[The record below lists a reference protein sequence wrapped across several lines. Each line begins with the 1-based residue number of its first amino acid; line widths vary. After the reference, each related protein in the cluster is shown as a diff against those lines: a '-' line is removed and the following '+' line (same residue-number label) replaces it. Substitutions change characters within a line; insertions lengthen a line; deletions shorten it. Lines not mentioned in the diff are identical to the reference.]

1 MADGIALGLCFFIV
15 LSSIGGFFYARFR
28 LRAAHE
34 FGNRLTAV
42 SYDAILEVDPQSGE
56 ILHANQASE
65 QMLGYDVSAL
75 EGRRMSGGIWPNE
88 KVRETFLEKVCEEGA
103 WHQETEWLNRNGSAL
118 PVMVRGVT
126 LGQEV
131 LLVVRDLTER
141 RAALRIIRE
150 SDERFNQVVQFIPH
164 PLLMLEMREGSIIEA
179 NRQFVT
185 LFGYPREQ
193 LVGERLHTLPLW
205 PDQSVCADFL
215 QSLASNTGA
224 AQRVTN
230 LHCRDGRRVRAFMV
244 AKTTRIEGEI
254 IALLTLM
261 DVAPLR
267 EEGDWWRI
275 ASTPEELDLSERTAH
290 ELNNILTPIMGYAEM
305 ALDDTPSNSRAAND
319 LRHITESVNRAQ
331 QLLLELRKA
340 RVAAKESA
348 EERQT
353 SSVST
358 ADGVVR
364 PPGVP
369 LS

>member
-1 MADGIALGLCFFIV
+1 
-15 LSSIGGFFYARFR
+15 
-28 LRAAHE
+28 
-34 FGNRLTAV
+34 
-42 SYDAILEVDPQSGE
+42 
-56 ILHANQASE
+56 
-65 QMLGYDVSAL
+65 
-75 EGRRMSGGIWPNE
+75 
-88 KVRETFLEKVCEEGA
+88 
-103 WHQETEWLNRNGSAL
+103 
-118 PVMVRGVT
+118 
-126 LGQEV
+126 
-131 LLVVRDLTER
+131 
-141 RAALRIIRE
+141 
-150 SDERFNQVVQFIPH
+150 
-164 PLLMLEMREGSIIEA
+164 
-179 NRQFVT
+179 
-185 LFGYPREQ
+185 
-193 LVGERLHTLPLW
+193 
-205 PDQSVCADFL
+205 
-215 QSLASNTGA
+215 
-224 AQRVTN
+224 
-230 LHCRDGRRVRAFMV
+230 MV

-353 SSVST
+353 SSIST

>member
-1 MADGIALGLCFFIV
+1 MADVIALGLGFFIV
-15 LSSIGGFFYARFR
+15 LSATGVFLYGRRRI
-28 LRAAHE
+28 RAANE
-34 FGNRLTAV
+34 LGERLTSV
-42 SYDAILEVDPQSGE
+42 SYDAVLEVDPECGE
-56 ILHANQASE
+56 IIRANQACE
-65 QMLGYDVSAL
+65 QILGFDARTL
-75 EGRRMSGGIWPNE
+75 EGRRLSGGIWPNE
-88 KVRETFLEKVCEEGA
+88 KVREIFLAKVRDEGA

-126 LGQEV
+126 IGSLV

-164 PLLMLEMREGSIIEA
+164 PLLLLEMREGSIIEA

-185 LFGYPREQ
+185 LFGYPRDQ
-193 LVGERLHTLPLW
+193 LVGERLNTLPLW
-205 PDQSVCADFL
+205 PEPSVCDDFL
-215 QSLASNTGA
+215 QALASNAGA
-224 AQRVTN
+224 AQSVTN
-230 LHCRDGRRVRAFMV
+230 LQCRDGRRVRAFMV

-267 EEGDWWRI
+267 EEAEWWRI
-275 ASTPEELDLSERTAH
+275 ASSPDDLDLSERTAH

-305 ALDDTPSNSRAAND
+305 ALDDTPMDSRLAHD
-319 LRHITESVNRAQ
+319 IRHITESVNRAQ
-331 QLLLELRKA
+331 QLLLDLRKA
-340 RVAAKESA
+340 RTEGEA
-348 EERQT
+348 EEK
-353 SSVST
+353 VSDIAGT
-358 ADGVVR
+358 VR